1 MGMIVMTHANTPAIK
16 AFDPRG
22 LGVRDIAY
30 HRRDSASSPEPYI
43 SQQVYDMAG
52 RAVLSRDPR
61 LFLINPPAANQLNML
76 SLSCSVL
83 LSENS
88 DAGWRLGLL
97 GVDGQGVE
105 GWDQKLNHSRVDYD
119 IRRRPTATF
128 ELAFGGPE
136 HCTARLS
143 YADAKAKHFHR
154 NQRIE
159 PNNCYRYDSLYRL
172 IIEASGRQ
180 VRNPPGG
187 PQLPPFQSEADL
199 AQVENYSRIYRY
211 DQAGNLV
218 VTQHHADSASR
229 TEPNRT
235 YSHRPFQ

>member
-1 MGMIVMTHANTPAIK
+1 MGTVVMTHANTPAIK
-16 AFDPRG
+16 AFDPLG

-128 ELAFGGPE
+128 ELALGGPE

-143 YADAKAKHFHR
+143 YADASADAVHNR
-154 NQRIE
+154 RGQ
-159 PNNCYRYDSLYRL
+159 L
-172 IIEASGRQ
+172 ICHDDTAGT
-180 VRNPPGG
+180 VHLTPPRAVLSCLLSSPMPIWHKLKTTHGSTATIK
-187 PQLPPFQSEADL
+187 PAAL
-199 AQVENYSRIYRY
+199 
-211 DQAGNLV
+211 
-218 VTQHHADSASR
+218 
-229 TEPNRT
+229 
-235 YSHRPFQ
+235 